1 MRKFKI
7 ILLSIIF
14 NIFLVNQVYSLENK
28 ILFKVNNEII
38 TSLDI
43 LNEIKYLEV
52 INKEFKKTSK
62 NQAFEIAKRSIIRE
76 KIKEN
81 ELKKVVKEIKLKD
94 QIINNILL
102 NYFKSIQI
110 NTISE
115 FENYFNSI
123 NIDPNLIKNKIT
135 IEIIWNQFIYSK
147 YIKNV
152 KIDRGAILKE
162 LNENNIVKEFL
173 LNEILFN
180 IDENENLDE
189 KLELI
194 KNKIKETNFEEAA
207 MTYSISDTSNKGGE
221 LGWIKETSMGQNIK
235 VSIQKINVGEYT
247 DKIVI
252 PGGFLILNIKDV
264 RETTKNL
271 NLDEEID
278 IIVKEKTNEQLN
290 QLSNIFFNK
299 LRKNTTI
306 NEL

>member
-1 MRKFKI
+1 M
-7 ILLSIIF
+7 
-14 NIFLVNQVYSLENK
+14 
-28 ILFKVNNEII
+28 
-38 TSLDI
+38 
-43 LNEIKYLEV
+43 
-52 INKEFKKTSK
+52 
-62 NQAFEIAKRSIIRE
+62 
-76 KIKEN
+76 
-81 ELKKVVKEIKLKD
+81 
-94 QIINNILL
+94 
-102 NYFKSIQI
+102 
-110 NTISE
+110 
-115 FENYFNSI
+115 
-123 NIDPNLIKNKIT
+123 
-135 IEIIWNQFIYSK
+135 
-147 YIKNV
+147 
-152 KIDRGAILKE
+152 
-162 LNENNIVKEFL
+162 

-290 QLSNIFFNK
+290 QLSNIFFNR